1 MSLDFGTHADA
12 CRFRSPAH
20 APMTTPQSEPLSIDG
35 ADARDRACLSATAG
49 RDRVAFE
56 ELYRRYHP
64 RLARFLHRFTSRR
77 DLVDDVINDTMWIV
91 WRKAHEFR
99 GGSRVGTWIT
109 GITYRCMLK
118 ALRGGAPAD
127 EISESMLGTF
137 EIEQTAACADT
148 GFDHELRDWVER
160 GLGTLPPDQ
169 RVALELAYFLGHS
182 CEEISVV
189 MGCAVGTVKARLF
202 HARVRLRSV
211 MPALGGLDSVQDP
224 DIARG

>member
-1 MSLDFGTHADA
+1 
-12 CRFRSPAH
+12 
-20 APMTTPQSEPLSIDG
+20 MTPPPIDG

-118 ALRGGAPAD
+118 ALRSGAPAD
-127 EISESMLGTF
+127 EISESMLGAF
-137 EIEQTAACADT
+137 DIEDAPAATDPQL
-148 GFDHELRDWVER
+148 DRELRDWLER
-160 GLGTLPPDQ
+160 GLGTLPQDQ
-169 RVALELAYFLGHS
+169 RMVLELAYFLGHS
-182 CEEISVV
+182 CEEIAVV

-211 MPALGGLDSVQDP
+211 MPALGGDAGGAPSADVAQ
-224 DIARG
+224 G